1 VNRAGI
7 LDKLEIK
14 LAFVHPFQEGVNGVL
29 GNQRIQSAVKNEE
42 FGFCFLAGAS
52 WRRKERSVK
61 GYDPCKR
68 RSRIGECQ
76 RGRTPETKADCSDFR
91 FVDEPGFQDLIKA
104 RPARAQA

>member
-1 VNRAGI
+1 MDRAGI

-76 RGRTPETKADCSDFR
+76 RGRTPKQKPIAAIFDSSTSPVFR
-91 FVDEPGFQDLIKA
+91 S
-104 RPARAQA
+104 